1 MGGGGT
7 IKMTGQTC
15 RAHILPQIQQ
25 KLARGTVLTGAP
37 RSPSR
42 GLQTSEGREKSPC
55 NWVGQENPRA
65 RSLERPHTGREV
77 GQDGAALQSSGESAA
92 LAHGQRPATPPRPRG
107 QPRTPAGVVR
117 LPCLGLRPRLWR
129 TGLGERGWRCAQP
142 AGPQKP
148 LSSAR
153 SQQRAA
159 FHALQA
165 CPPGAGS
172 GRAAAAGGRAAGLSV
187 DSPTSPQKP

>member
-1 MGGGGT
+1 MQLG
-7 IKMTGQTC
+7 
-15 RAHILPQIQQ
+15 RAREPQ
-25 KLARGTVLTGAP
+25 
-37 RSPSR
+37 S
-42 GLQTSEGREKSPC
+42 EKSGKAPH
-55 NWVGQENPRA
+55 WQGSRPGRSGASVLWGERRSRSRTEA
-65 RSLERPHTGREV
+65 RN
-77 GQDGAALQSSGESAA
+77 A
-92 LAHGQRPATPPRPRG
+92 PRPRG